1 MINSCNSLH
10 IYYKPKLLKNKQIFL
25 NMRCEMVTVL
35 ISVLICVSVVAILGI
50 WALIKDGKSR
60 R

>member
-1 MINSCNSLH
+1 
-10 IYYKPKLLKNKQIFL
+10 
-25 NMRCEMVTVL
+25 MVTVL